1 MFCYALSVGL
11 LDALRLNAA
20 IAELDAQFANEP
32 NVVLATDTAY
42 NAGIYYPAN
51 LRDYSWPVSEIEA
64 MSVPAVARAINIIAS
79 TVGHLPLE
87 RYSAMTGQHM
97 ASTPL
102 FYQPDPNSPRPLTYG
117 SLAKSMILYGVGYT
131 QVLEVYADDG
141 RPSRMRWVSPT
152 RVTRQLNFDNTLVT
166 GYLLDGTS
174 VPQSGVG
181 SLIAFPYI
189 DNEGLLLRSAR
200 TIRTAIELE
209 EAAQR
214 AAAEPAPQM
223 VLKNNGV
230 DLPTEKV
237 TALLE
242 AWKVARR
249 TRNTA
254 YAGNLEVQQ
263 FGFSAKDS
271 ALVESRQFMAS
282 EIARAVGIPA
292 WYLNAETASMTYSNT
307 EQERRTLIDFSLAPV
322 LDCIAKRLQ
331 MPDVQPRAVE
341 VRFDID
347 EFLRGDSMQRL
358 EYVERLLDR
367 GLIRRETA
375 IRELDLEDEGPAE
388 Q

>member
-1 MFCYALSVGL
+1 MGL
-11 LDALRLNAA
+11 FDALRLTSA
-20 IAELDAQFANEP
+20 IADFDAQSSEP
-32 NVVLATDTAY
+32 QILTATDTAY
-42 NAGIYYPAN
+42 NTGLYYPGSFNEYA
-51 LRDYSWPVSEIEA
+51 WPVGELEA
-64 MSVPAVARAINIIAS
+64 MSVPAVARAVNIIAS

-87 RYSAMTGQHM
+87 RYSAITGKHIN
-97 ASTPL
+97 SVPL
-102 FYQPDPNSPRPLTYG
+102 FYQPDPNSPRPMTYG
-117 SLAKSMILYGVGYT
+117 ALAKSMILYGVGYT
-131 QVLEVYADDG
+131 QVLETYADDG

-152 RVTRQLNFDNTLVT
+152 RVTKVYNNNNTMVV
-166 GYLLDGTS
+166 GYLLDGTQ
-174 VPQSGVG
+174 VPDSGVG

-189 DNEGLLLRSAR
+189 DSEGLLIRASR

-209 EAAQR
+209 QAAQR

-223 VLKNNGV
+223 VLRNNGV
-230 DLPTEKV
+230 DLPNEKV

-242 AWKVARR
+242 RWKEARR

-322 LDCIAKRLQ
+322 LDCISQRLQ
-331 MPDVQPRAVE
+331 MTDISPRAVE
-341 VRFDID
+341 VRFDLD

-367 GLIRRETA
+367 NLITTETA
-375 IRELDLEDEGPAE
+375 IRELDLSDEGTPE

>member
-1 MFCYALSVGL
+1 M
-11 LDALRLNAA
+11 
-20 IAELDAQFANEP
+20 I
-32 NVVLATDTAY
+32 LATDTAY
-42 NAGIYYPAN
+42 NAGIYYPSSFAE
-51 LRDYSWPVSEIEA
+51 YAWPVSELEA
-64 MSVPAVARAINIIAS
+64 MSVPAVARAVNIIAS

-131 QVLEVYADDG
+131 QVLETYADDG

-152 RVTRQLNFDNTLVT
+152 RVTRNYNENNTLIV
-166 GYLLDGTS
+166 GYLLDGTA

-209 EAAQR
+209 QAANR

-223 VLKNNGV
+223 VLSNQGV

-237 TALLE
+237 TSLLNM
-242 AWKVARR
+242 WKEARR
-249 TRNTA
+249 TRATA
-254 YAGNLEVQQ
+254 YVGNLKLDQ

-322 LDCIAKRLQ
+322 LDCISKRMQ
-331 MPDVQPRAVE
+331 MPDIQPRAVE
-341 VRFDID
+341 VRFDLD

-367 GLIRRETA
+367 GLISREEA
-375 IRELDLEDEGPAE
+375 IRELDLTDEGAPEA
-388 Q
+388 